1 MGIPEGSRNAN
12 DLLNGSLDGDDY
24 EGEEETHFMTQ
35 GAQILQIEVGKKAS

>member
-24 EGEEETHFMTQ
+24 EGEEETPFHDPRSTDFADR
-35 GAQILQIEVGKKAS
+35 GREEG